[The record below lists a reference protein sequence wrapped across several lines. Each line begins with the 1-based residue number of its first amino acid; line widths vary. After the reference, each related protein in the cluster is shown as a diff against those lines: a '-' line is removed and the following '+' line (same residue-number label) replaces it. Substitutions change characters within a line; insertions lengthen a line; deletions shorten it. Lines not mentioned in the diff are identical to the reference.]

1 LSIFFNQREKEL
13 FEEEEEEEGVKK
25 FCLKGKE
32 AG

>member
-13 FEEEEEEEGVKK
+13 FEEEEEEGVKK